1 MAYCPGRRVNPV
13 SYCIGPVASWCASS
27 SVRVISSRS
36 RTFCNVAPWSSFTSP
51 MTSTVVLATPRRRA
65 RVSSCPGILRPL
77 LDQHFIHRDGAI
89 EPRVPRI
96 TDVAELGI
104 CCVALSTS
112 TTSAAL
118 TCRWTRMLPSIGL
131 PNRQPV
137 ARSSQSHTSAV
148 CITTTNVAR
157 LERRSRRTHLSDRL
171 ARSSAVVRHA
181 GPPSCTRVASLV
193 VGFVKSVSPPL
204 LTHTLTV
211 ASPHRTSSRPWR
223 RSFR

>member
-77 LDQHFIHRDGAI
+77 LDQHFIHPDGAI

-104 CCVALSTS
+104 CVCCVVDFYHE
-112 TTSAAL
+112 
-118 TCRWTRMLPSIGL
+118 C
-131 PNRQPV
+131 
-137 ARSSQSHTSAV
+137 
-148 CITTTNVAR
+148 
-157 LERRSRRTHLSDRL
+157 RTHLSLDKDAPLNRT
-171 ARSSAVVRHA
+171 AQPPACGTIVAVPH
-181 GPPSCTRVASLV
+181 
-193 VGFVKSVSPPL
+193 VGGL
-204 LTHTLTV
+204 H
-211 ASPHRTSSRPWR
+211 HHYER
-223 RSFR
+223 RAA